1 MFKHVILFV
10 LLSFGTSSL
19 HSSGELPEITD
30 IHVDPTVI
38 FKTNDPSI
46 SMKTAA
52 WFLAS
57 HWRKPTEAD
66 LYAPLGRL
74 QATSTVETFKDGRK
88 IPLIFSDLL
97 AGKDPQELH
106 DTAIQHLDSLETTKD
121 TALGAFS
128 KEIVA
133 VFCNPK
139 QLTSL
144 HVPIKEHIAILR
156 QLRRQGYRIH
166 LTGNY
171 AYPKELRAQY
181 EPLFKKCF
189 HGCRLSGD
197 TGHVKPAREFFEGVD
212 RKTTIFIE
220 TELHH
225 IPAELTLRGF
235 AIPPQNGVA
244 ALVHGLKRNGIT
256 LEE

>member
-10 LLSFGTSSL
+10 LLSFVTSSL

-38 FKTNDPSI
+38 FKTNNPSI

-88 IPLIFSDLL
+88 IPCIFSDLL
-97 AGKDPQELH
+97 TGKDPQDLYA
-106 DTAIQHLDSLETTKD
+106 TAMEHLDSLELTKD
-121 TALGAFS
+121 TALGAFAR
-128 KEIVA
+128 EIVTVLCDA
-133 VFCNPK
+133 K
-139 QLTSL
+139 KLTSL
-144 HVPIKEHIAILR
+144 HVQNQEQVEIFK
-156 QLRRQGYRIH
+156 QLKRQGYQIH

-171 AYPKELRAQY
+171 AYPEELRRQHP
-181 EPLFKKCF
+181 ELFKKCF

-197 TGHVKPAREFFEGVD
+197 TGHVKPSPDFFRGIDRE
-212 RKTTIFIE
+212 KSLFID

-225 IPAELTLRGF
+225 IPPALKLRAC
-235 AIPPQNGVA
+235 AIPPQNAVA
-244 ALVHGLKRNGIT
+244 ALLHCLKRNGIT

>member
-19 HSSGELPEITD
+19 YASGELPEITD

-38 FKTNDPSI
+38 FKTTDPSI

-88 IPLIFSDLL
+88 IPCIFSDLL
-97 AGKDPQELH
+97 TGKDPQDLYA
-106 DTAIQHLDSLETTKD
+106 TAMEHLNSLETTAN
-121 TALGAFS
+121 TALGAFAR
-128 KEIVA
+128 EIVTVLCDA
-133 VFCNPK
+133 K
-139 QLTSL
+139 KLTSL
-144 HVPIKEHIAILR
+144 HVQNQEQVEIFK
-156 QLRRQGYRIH
+156 QLKRQGYQIH

-171 AYPKELRAQY
+171 AYPEELRRQHP
-181 EPLFKKCF
+181 ELFKKCF

-197 TGHVKPAREFFEGVD
+197 TGHVKPSPDFFRGIDRE
-212 RKTTIFIE
+212 KSLFID
-220 TELHH
+220 TELRH
-225 IPAELTLRGF
+225 IPPALKLRAC
-235 AIPPQNGVA
+235 AIPQQNAVA
-244 ALVHGLKRNGIT
+244 ALLHCLKRNGIT